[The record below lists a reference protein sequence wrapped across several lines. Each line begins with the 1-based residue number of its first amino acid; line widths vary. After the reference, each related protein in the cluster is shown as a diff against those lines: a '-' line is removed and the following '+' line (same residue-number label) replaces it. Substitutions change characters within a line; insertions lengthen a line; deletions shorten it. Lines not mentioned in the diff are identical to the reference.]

1 MRKILFFMLVIALV
15 SCAKEEITPV
25 ADTQIEGLKG
35 KVKSQVTTSSNSFF
49 GLAGKHVTTYD
60 EQGYK
65 VSEELLIDESK
76 TGEYTLLAKVEYVPY
91 LNNSRSSKT
100 YGADH
105 KLYNMTTTKW
115 LTNQSYSVVLENV
128 KDKNFI
134 NIEEVSIDDKGGQ
147 VYIESRNEY
156 VDKSQE
162 NTKVRTKFLYDD
174 RGYKISEKQSFNDD
188 PYREVKVINLA
199 FDKQGNITK
208 QKMVSDEVDANYEVE
223 YIYEYY

>member
-1 MRKILFFMLVIALV
+1 M
-15 SCAKEEITPV
+15 P
-25 ADTQIEGLKG
+25 DTVIEGLKG

-49 GLAGKHVTTYD
+49 GLAGKHVTRYD

-65 VSEELLIDESK
+65 VSEELLIDEGK

-91 LNNSRSSKT
+91 QNNGRSSKT

-128 KDKNFI
+128 EDKNYI
-134 NIEEVSIDDKGGQ
+134 NTEEVSIDDKGRQ
-147 VYIESRNEY
+147 LHLESRNEY

-174 RGYKISEKQSFNDD
+174 KGYKISEKQSFNDD
-188 PYREVKVINLA
+188 LYREVKVINLA
-199 FDKQGNITK
+199 FDKQGNIIK

-223 YIYEYY
+223 YTYEYY

>member
-1 MRKILFFMLVIALV
+1 MLVIALV

>member
-1 MRKILFFMLVIALV
+1 MLVIALV
-15 SCAKEEITPV
+15 SCTKEVITPV
-25 ADTQIEGLKG
+25 PDTVIEGLKG

-49 GLAGKHVTTYD
+49 GLAGKRVTTYN

-65 VSEELLIDESK
+65 VLEELLIDESK

-91 LNNSRSSKT
+91 QNNSRSSKT

-128 KDKNFI
+128 EDKNFI
-134 NIEEVSIDDKGGQ
+134 NIEEVNIDDKGRK

-174 RGYKISEKQSFNDD
+174 RGYKISEKNSFNDE
-188 PYREVKVINLA
+188 PYLEIKVMNMA
-199 FDKQGNITK
+199 FDKQGNVTK
-208 QKMVSDEVDANYEVE
+208 QEMVSDEVDANYEVK
-223 YIYEYY
+223 YTYEYY